1 MEPADRRK
9 NRVLNP
15 SASRSISA
23 AALDRG
29 GRFWS
34 SESEDHRAGGNAEG
48 GSGRSVQGA
57 GGGLG
62 GLGRSLFGDTGSGG
76 GRIAAAVLVAAAFA
90 AYSGSFSGPFLH
102 DDAGAI
108 VGNPTIRHF
117 SSALFPP
124 AGGYST
130 SGRPILNLSF
140 ALNYAI
146 SGTAVWSYH
155 ALNLLIHILAGLAL
169 FGIVRRTVSM
179 GPAFVVALLWIV
191 HPLQTESVAY
201 MSQRAE
207 SLMGLFYLL
216 TLYCFIRG
224 ARIEGAAGAGSRTG
238 WYALSVMACLLGM
251 GTKEVMVTAPVMVLL
266 YDRAFISGSFA
277 ESWRRGVYL
286 GLAATWVF
294 LGILVAGGA
303 SRGGTAGFGTT
314 LPWWAYALTQIRAVA
329 LYLRLCFWPNPLAFD
344 YGLVWGGPPFAMAR
358 DAILIGGLLAASIVL
373 FVRNSP
379 FGFLGAWFFLILA
392 PSSSVVP
399 VATELIAEHR
409 MYLSLAAV
417 IAATVCGV
425 HALSS
430 RWSLGNRAS
439 VTAAFLAVGVAAAAL
454 GTAAF
459 CRNRAYA
466 SALALWADTVEK
478 MPDDAGARNNLGN
491 VLADQGR
498 MPEAIAQYEE
508 ALRLVPGYDDPHY
521 NLGNALAKTGRVEEA
536 IDHYRTA
543 LRVRPRNAAILFALG
558 EALRRLGRLDEAQ
571 SRYEEALKG
580 ESDSPDVWC
589 GLGNV
594 MLSGG
599 KWDEAAKAFGAA
611 VQLRPDNTDA
621 LVNYAAS
628 LAQAGHNPEAVRA
641 FQAALQV
648 QPDAADLHNDLGGV
662 LAQDGRLAE
671 AKGEFEHALRLKPD
685 YREARDNLERVNR
698 MIGAPRLGAGTQ
710 P

>member
-1 MEPADRRK
+1 VEPADRCK
-9 NRVLNP
+9 DRVLNRP
-15 SASRSISA
+15 AFRSISA

-29 GRFWS
+29 GRFWLS
-34 SESEDHRAGGNAEG
+34 
-48 GSGRSVQGA
+48 GSVGR
-57 GGGLG
+57 
-62 GLGRSLFGDTGSGG
+62 
-76 GRIAAAVLVAAAFA
+76 FA
-90 AYSGSFSGPFLH
+90 ALALILAALAAYCGSFSGPFLH
-102 DDAGAI
+102 DDAWAI
-108 VGNPTIRHF
+108 VGNATIRHF

-124 AGGYST
+124 AGGFST
-130 SGRPILNLSF
+130 SGRPVLNLSF

-155 ALNLLIHILAGLAL
+155 ALNLLIHVMAGLAL
-169 FGIVRRTVSM
+169 FGIVRRTISTF
-179 GPAFVVALLWIV
+179 PAFVVALLWIV

-201 MSQRAE
+201 LSQRAE

-224 ARIEGAAGAGSRTG
+224 ARLEGGVGDGRRTG
-238 WYALSVMACLLGM
+238 WYALSIIACLLGM
-251 GTKEVMVTAPVMVLL
+251 GTKEVMVTAPLMALL
-266 YDRAFISGSFA
+266 YDRAFVSGSFA
-277 ESWRRGVYL
+277 QAWRRHRGIYL
-286 GLAATWVF
+286 GLAATWVL
-294 LGILVAGGA
+294 LGILVAGSA
-303 SRGGTAGFGTT
+303 SRGGTAGFGTA
-314 LPWWAYALTQIRAVA
+314 LPWWAYAFTQIRALA
-329 LYLRLCFWPNPLAFD
+329 LYFRLCFWPNPLTFD

-409 MYLSLAAV
+409 IYLSLAAV
-417 IAATVCGV
+417 IAASACGA
-425 HALSS
+425 HAA
-430 RWSLGNRAS
+430 WMALGPRSGLGGRATS
-439 VTAAFLAVGVAAAAL
+439 GAGFLVVLLAAAGL
-454 GTAAF
+454 GTATF
-459 CRNRAYA
+459 HRNEVYT
-466 SALALWADTVEK
+466 SALALWADVVEK
-478 MPDDAGARNNLGN
+478 MPDNAGARNNLGN
-491 VLADQGR
+491 ALADQGR
-498 MPEAIAQYEE
+498 LPEAIVQYEE

-521 NLGNALAKTGRVEEA
+521 NLGNALAKSGRVEEA

-558 EALRRLGRLDEAQ
+558 EALRRSGRLDEAQ

-580 ESDSPDVWC
+580 ESDSPDAWC

-594 MLSGG
+594 MLNGG
-599 KWDEAAKAFGAA
+599 KWDEAARAFGMA

-641 FQAALQV
+641 FQAALRV

-671 AKGEFEHALRLKPD
+671 ARGEFERALQLKPD
-685 YREARDNLERVNR
+685 YREARDNLEKVNR

>member
-1 MEPADRRK
+1 VGRR
-9 NRVLNP
+9 L
-15 SASRSISA
+15 
-23 AALDRG
+23 
-29 GRFWS
+29 F
-34 SESEDHRAGGNAEG
+34 GNAGDG
-48 GSGRSVQGA
+48 GV
-57 GGGLG
+57 
-62 GLGRSLFGDTGSGG
+62 
-76 GRIAAAVLVAAAFA
+76 RIAAALLVAAGFA
-90 AYSGSFSGPFLH
+90 AYCGSFSGPFLH
-102 DDAGAI
+102 DDTGAI
-108 VGNPTIRHF
+108 VGNATIRHF

-124 AGGYST
+124 AGGFST
-130 SGRPILNLSF
+130 SGRPVLNLSF
-140 ALNYAI
+140 AFNYAI
-146 SGTAVWSYH
+146 SGTAAWSYH
-155 ALNLLIHILAGLAL
+155 ALNLLIHVLAGLAL
-169 FGIVRRTVSM
+169 FGIVRRTISM
-179 GPAFVVALLWIV
+179 FPAFVVALLWVV

-201 MSQRAE
+201 VSQRAE
-207 SLMGLFYLL
+207 SLMGLFYLI

-224 ARIEGAAGAGSRTG
+224 ARLEGGVGARRRTR
-238 WYALSVMACLLGM
+238 WYAVSIIACLLGM

-266 YDRAFISGSFA
+266 YDRAFIGGSFA
-277 ESWRRGVYL
+277 EAWRRRRGVYL
-286 GLAATWVF
+286 GLAATWVL

-303 SRGGTAGFGTT
+303 SRGGTAGFGTA
-314 LPWWAYALTQIRAVA
+314 LPWWAYAFTQIRAVA
-329 LYLRLCFWPNPLAFD
+329 LYLRLSFWPHPLTFD

-358 DAILIGGLLAASIVL
+358 DAIMIAGLLAAAIVL

-379 FGFLGAWFFLILA
+379 FGFLGAWFFIILA

-417 IAATVCGV
+417 IAATVCAI
-425 HALSS
+425 HAAWPTLGL
-430 RWSLGNRAS
+430 RWGPGSRAS
-439 VTAAFLAVGVAAAAL
+439 SAAGFLIGAVAAVAL
-454 GTAAF
+454 GMATVH
-459 CRNRAYA
+459 RNAVYK
-466 SALALWADTVEK
+466 STLALWSDVVEK
-478 MPDDAGARNNLGN
+478 TPGNAGARNNLGN
-491 VLADQGR
+491 ALADQGR
-498 MPEAIAQYEE
+498 LAEAIVQYEE

-521 NLGNALAKTGRVEEA
+521 NLGNVLAKSGRVEES

-594 MLSGG
+594 MLNGG
-599 KWDEAAKAFGAA
+599 KWEEAAKAFGTA

-628 LAQAGHNPEAVRA
+628 LAQAGHNPEAARA
-641 FQAALQV
+641 FQAALRV

-671 AKGEFEHALRLKPD
+671 AKGEFERALRLKPD
-685 YREARDNLERVNR
+685 YREARDNLEKVNR
-698 MIGAPRLGAGTQ
+698 MIGAPAA